1 MPYSQTTALHSTA
14 PGQRA
19 SAVPLGVIEAKK
31 GWRVIDWHEI
41 TEYRD
46 LFYFLVLRDV
56 TVVYKQ
62 TVLGF
67 SWAILTPLFSMGVFT
82 IVFNKL
88 ANVGT
93 DGSPAPLFYYSALLP
108 WTYFSTALAAST
120 NSLIQGSQMLSKVYF
135 PRLFIPLVPVFS
147 KLVDFSIAFAV
158 LTGMMAWY
166 RWLPPAAV
174 VYLPLLLLLMVSTVA
189 GIGLWLSALA
199 IQFRDVRHAI
209 QFLMQILLYAS
220 PVVWTASKIP
230 DRYHWIYGLYPMAG
244 VIEGFRAAMLGRS
257 PMPWELI
264 AMGTLSAL
272 VLFVT
277 GALYFRRMERIF
289 ADVA

>member
-1 MPYSQTTALHSTA
+1 MPYSQPTALHSTA
-14 PGQRA
+14 TGQGA
-19 SAVPLGVIEAKK
+19 SAVPVGVIEAKK
-31 GWRVIDWHEI
+31 GWRVIDWREI
-41 TEYRD
+41 KEYRD

-67 SWAILTPLFSMGVFT
+67 TWAILTPLFSMVVFT
-82 IVFNKL
+82 VVFNKL
-88 ANVGT
+88 ANVAT

-108 WTYFSTALAAST
+108 WTYFSSALGAST
-120 NSLIQGSQMLSKVYF
+120 NSLIQGSQMLTKVYF

-147 KLVDFSIAFAV
+147 KLVDFSIASVV
-158 LTGMMAWY
+158 LAGMMVWY
-166 RWLPPAAV
+166 GCAPSSAIASV
-174 VYLPLLLLLMVSTVA
+174 PLLLLLMVLTVA

-230 DRYHWIYGLYPMAG
+230 ERYHLIYGLYPMAG
-244 VIEGFRAAMLGRS
+244 VIEGFRSAVLGHS
-257 PMPWELI
+257 PMPWDLI
-264 AMGTLSAL
+264 LMGALSSL

>member
-1 MPYSQTTALHSTA
+1 LNSAA
-14 PGQRA
+14 PGPA
-19 SAVPLGVIEAKK
+19 SSVPVGVIEAKK
-31 GWRVIDWHEI
+31 GWRVIDWREI
-41 TEYRD
+41 KEYRD
-46 LFYFLVLRDV
+46 LLYFLVLRDV

-67 SWAILTPLFSMGVFT
+67 SWAILTPLFSMVVFT
-82 IVFNKL
+82 VVFNKL
-88 ANVGT
+88 ANVAT

-108 WTYFSTALAAST
+108 WTYFSSALAAST
-120 NSLIQGSQMLSKVYF
+120 NSLIQGSQMLTKVYF

-147 KLVDFSIAFAV
+147 KLVDFSIAFVV
-158 LTGMMAWY
+158 LIGMMAWY
-166 RWLPPAAV
+166 RWVPSAAV
-174 VYLPLLLLLMVSTVA
+174 AYVPLLLLLMVGTVA
-189 GIGLWLSALA
+189 GVGLWLSALA

-230 DRYHWIYGLYPMAG
+230 ERYHLLYGLYPMAG

-257 PMPWELI
+257 PLPWDMV
-264 AMGTLSAL
+264 AMGAVSSL